1 MSGRTVQN
9 TGVPLNTFAP
19 KSAGL
24 TALSAYPDSPV
35 PNTSGQPD
43 YSISGPK
50 LSISALPAY
59 TSVDKCSG
67 RVNYS
72 SGLSARS
79 KAVRPPD
86 GLKVP
91 ALPSYH
97 QRCKTAPNTRFSM
110 NESGTTSGLAIL
122 PGYTPGRASKLSGQP
137 AVSCG
142 STSGP
147 SALHVYLPDL
157 TSGRPV
163 CISGP
168 TTDITTLPVY
178 TPGRASKLSDRPAC
192 TSGRTSDITALPAY
206 TPVRTSNAS
215 GHTSDITTLLA
226 YTPVCTS
233 NTSSNASGHTSD
245 ITTLLAYTPVCT
257 SNTSGISALSA
268 YPPGR
273 VSNHSDSST
282 YTPGHRA
289 GISTLP
295 VCQSSLPS
303 NSSGRSAYSSG
314 PTSSLSAVP
323 VDPPT
328 DTPNRSVRRVHASA
342 PSFNLSDAP
351 VCTSGLSDASEF
363 LRSVRSKVVRKPKEL
378 RAPRI
383 PSFRHLYKKLCPIM
397 PRPTAPLLALNIA
410 RPVRLGNPGSLQP
423 IAPRIAPLQDR
434 TVAVKSEHSTKPP
447 ASLSSCLMRQ
457 RNSPLQ
463 AGTLILPRRP
473 ISSNPGQTCSTR
485 ERKPYNEVVVATCV
499 SVKFSGGA

>member
-122 PGYTPGRASKLSGQP
+122 PG
-137 AVSCG
+137 
-142 STSGP
+142 
-147 SALHVYLPDL
+147 
-157 TSGRPV
+157 
-163 CISGP
+163 
-168 TTDITTLPVY
+168 Y

-378 RAPRI
+378 
-383 PSFRHLYKKLCPIM
+383 
-397 PRPTAPLLALNIA
+397 
-410 RPVRLGNPGSLQP
+410 
-423 IAPRIAPLQDR
+423 
-434 TVAVKSEHSTKPP
+434 
-447 ASLSSCLMRQ
+447 
-457 RNSPLQ
+457 
-463 AGTLILPRRP
+463 
-473 ISSNPGQTCSTR
+473 
-485 ERKPYNEVVVATCV
+485 
-499 SVKFSGGA
+499 